1 MDFEMNIRF
10 LESNVQKACH
20 SIKTI
25 DDVYEY
31 ISIEGRLVIKQNEQ
45 IMFSEDI
52 AAVEFYW
59 YISKWYN
66 AGGIKQKS
74 EFRYTTIEHV
84 EPILFFTY
92 DQDEQWRISSPRMKD
107 AAEIV
112 AEEHILDSQVKKLI
126 CCLENDG

>member
-1 MDFEMNIRF
+1 MKTGISILIKKDNINNLDFEMNIRF

-66 AGGIKQKS
+66 AGGIKQNS
-74 EFRYTTIEHV
+74 GI
-84 EPILFFTY
+84 P
-92 DQDEQWRISSPRMKD
+92 P
-107 AAEIV
+107 
-112 AEEHILDSQVKKLI
+112 
-126 CCLENDG
+126 